1 MNLCPDPGDVAD
13 YLSLYHRVFLEV
25 MFVLRSVTGAVYGFL
40 KNHGGV
46 DMNCN
51 SKKPLTP
58 ALRKLMETCITLK
71 TTNAKMLAAHLNRS
85 PATIRTEFQRILEI
99 MNVHCR
105 YSALKAVEDETRL
118 YIKET
123 NGDD

>member
-1 MNLCPDPGDVAD
+1 
-13 YLSLYHRVFLEV
+13 
-25 MFVLRSVTGAVYGFL
+25 
-40 KNHGGV
+40 
-46 DMNCN
+46 MNCN

-71 TTNAKMLAAHLNRS
+71 TTNTKMLAAHLNRS

-105 YSALKAVEDETRL
+105 YSALKAVEDEARL